1 VARKPESA
9 TRSIAARLALLFGL
23 VAFVS
28 LSVVGI
34 SLQWVLRHEMARHQA
49 EQIQG
54 RTEDLRYMLNHG
66 RPDGLAARA
75 MAKIEALSPADE
87 RNRYW
92 MWSPDPAYLYG
103 QDLQQALDATRGKTG
118 VVDLYVRGRHM
129 KLQAVDLPAQGG
141 RPELRL
147 IVGVDVAPF
156 AQTLRSFRWALM
168 VVTLLGA
175 LVLAALGYWVARMGL
190 MPVRRMSE
198 EAHRI
203 EPGNRA
209 QRLDV
214 SALPHELSDL
224 GGSLNAALER
234 LDSAYH
240 QLAAFNDNV
249 AHELRTPLANLIGQT
264 QVALSRERDG
274 VHLREVLQSNLEEL
288 ERLRSIVA
296 DMLFLARAEQGARA
310 QDLVQVSLAAEVAKT
325 LEFMDLLLEE
335 GGMQVQVQGD
345 AQALVQTA
353 LFRRALIN
361 LLHNA
366 IQHSAAGSQIM
377 VQIETG
383 AQHAS
388 VAILNPGPV
397 IPAEHLPRLFD
408 RFYRIEKSRANSG
421 ESHGLGLAI
430 VKAVALMH
438 EGQVF
443 ASSSQ
448 GQTRVGFQVRLAMA
462 ALPKG

>member
-1 VARKPESA
+1 
-9 TRSIAARLALLFGL
+9 
-23 VAFVS
+23 
-28 LSVVGI
+28 
-34 SLQWVLRHEMARHQA
+34 M
-49 EQIQG
+49 
-54 RTEDLRYMLNHG
+54 
-66 RPDGLAARA
+66 
-75 MAKIEALSPADE
+75 
-87 RNRYW
+87 
-92 MWSPDPAYLYG
+92 
-103 QDLQQALDATRGKTG
+103 
-118 VVDLYVRGRHM
+118 
-129 KLQAVDLPAQGG
+129 
-141 RPELRL
+141 
-147 IVGVDVAPF
+147 
-156 AQTLRSFRWALM
+156 
-168 VVTLLGA
+168 
-175 LVLAALGYWVARMGL
+175 
-190 MPVRRMSE
+190 
-198 EAHRI
+198 
-203 EPGNRA
+203 
-209 QRLDV
+209 
-214 SALPHELSDL
+214 
-224 GGSLNAALER
+224 
-234 LDSAYH
+234 
-240 QLAAFNDNV
+240 
-249 AHELRTPLANLIGQT
+249 
-264 QVALSRERDG
+264 
-274 VHLREVLQSNLEEL
+274 
-288 ERLRSIVA
+288 
-296 DMLFLARAEQGARA
+296 
-310 QDLVQVSLAAEVAKT
+310 
-325 LEFMDLLLEE
+325 
-335 GGMQVQVQGD
+335 QVQGD